1 MRVSGYDFSGW
12 ATKNDL
18 KCADGRVI
26 RRDAFKIN
34 DGTRVP
40 LIWNHKHDSTSAVLG
55 HALLENRDEGVYTYG
70 FLNNTKAGKDAKEM
84 LQHGDIVSLSI
95 FANNLVQDGPNVLHG
110 AIREVSL
117 VLAGANPGAFI
128 ESTISHGYSID
139 ESEEEGLIYTGENIE
154 LSHSDVELNTNDD
167 SEEDNNEEDDSMYE
181 DEDDL
186 NLAVGGPED
195 FDDDEYIEH
204 SDDGGDED
212 NKKTIE
218 EIINTMTD
226 EQKDAMYAIVGAAVE
241 EAEGNSKED
250 NEMKHNVFDQEE
262 SNNNY
267 LEHSMA
273 LNNVL
278 EDAIKHK
285 AGSLR
290 ELINESMENGELAHT
305 MVVPTEGMDVIGP
318 GAWRDNI
325 PEGRPTVY
333 GFNDPEALFP
343 EPTNLNNP
351 PEFISRDQAWV
362 SVLIGGVHRSPFS
375 RIKSVFADITE
386 DEARAKG
393 YTKTHKKTEEI
404 FGLLKRV
411 TTPTTIY
418 KKQRMDHDD
427 VKDITGF
434 DVVPWIKSEMQ
445 VMFREEMARAILI
458 GDGRSALSD
467 DKIKEDCIRP
477 IAKDDPL
484 FTIKCPVN
492 VKHNATEAEKA
503 DAAIDAIIR
512 SQKDYKGSGNPILFT
527 TNEWVTEMLLLKDG
541 IGHRLYK
548 TEAELAT
555 TLRVSRIVMV
565 ELLEGQTIGIEETSG
580 GSTTVVQKPLVGVIV
595 NPKDYNVGNDKNRG
609 TEMFEDFDID
619 FNQHVWLMEDRFSG
633 ALTKPF
639 SAISIYVN
647 EAAAG

>member
-1 MRVSGYDFSGW
+1 MKVSGYDFSGW

-139 ESEEEGLIYTGENIE
+139 ESEEEGLIYTGESIE

-167 SEEDNNEEDDSMYE
+167 SEVNKEDNDMAYLEHADEPKEEKKE
-181 DEDDL
+181 E
-186 NLAVGGPED
+186 VKEKGE
-195 FDDDEYIEH
+195 
-204 SDDGGDED
+204 
-212 NKKTIE
+212 KTIE

-241 EAEGNSKED
+241 EAQGGSDSED
-250 NEMKHNVFDQEE
+250 SEVKHSDEEDYSMKTNVFDQEE

-278 EDAIKHK
+278 QDAIKHK

-290 ELINESMENGELAHT
+290 ELINESMESGELAHT

-318 GAWRDNI
+318 GAWRENI

-386 DEARAKG
+386 EEARAKG

-427 VKDITGF
+427 VKDITDF

>member
-139 ESEEEGLIYTGENIE
+139 ESEEEGLIYTGESIE

-167 SEEDNNEEDDSMYE
+167 SEVNKEDNDMAYLEHADEPKEEKKE
-181 DEDDL
+181 E
-186 NLAVGGPED
+186 GKEKGE
-195 FDDDEYIEH
+195 
-204 SDDGGDED
+204 
-212 NKKTIE
+212 KTIE

-241 EAEGNSKED
+241 EAQGGSDSEDSEVKHSDEED

-262 SNNNY
+262 SYNNY

-285 AGSLR
+285 AGSLK
-290 ELINESMENGELAHT
+290 ELINESLDSGELAHT

-318 GAWRDNI
+318 GAWRNNI

-362 SVLIGGVHRSPFS
+362 SILIGGVHRSPFS

-427 VKDITGF
+427 VKDITEF
-434 DVVPWIKSEMQ
+434 DVVSWIKSEMQ

-492 VKHNATEAEKA
+492 VKHDATDAEKA
-503 DAAIDAIIR
+503 DAAVDAIIR

-548 TEAELAT
+548 TETELAT
-555 TLRVSRIVMV
+555 ALRVSRIVTV
-565 ELLEGQTIGIEETSG
+565 ELLTNQTIDIEETSG
-580 GSTTVVQKPLVGVIV
+580 GSTTIVQKPLMGVIV

>member
-167 SEEDNNEEDDSMYE
+167 SEDNNEEDDSMYE
-181 DEDDL
+181 DEEDL
-186 NLAVGGPED
+186 ELAIGGPVTE
-195 FDDDEYIEH
+195 DDEDYIEH
-204 SDDGGDED
+204 SDDGEE

-250 NEMKHNVFDQEE
+250 NEMKHNVFDKEE
-262 SNNNY
+262 INNNY

-278 EDAIKHK
+278 QDAIKHK

-290 ELINESMENGELAHT
+290 ELINESLDSGELAHT

-386 DEARAKG
+386 EEARAKG

-427 VKDITGF
+427 VKDITDF

>member
-1 MRVSGYDFSGW
+1 MKVSGYDFSGW

-139 ESEEEGLIYTGENIE
+139 ESEEEGLIYTGESIE

-167 SEEDNNEEDDSMYE
+167 SEDNNEEDDNMHE
-181 DEDDL
+181 DEEDL
-186 NLAVGGPED
+186 ELAIGGPVTE
-195 FDDDEYIEH
+195 DDEDYIEH
-204 SDDGGDED
+204 SDDGEE

-250 NEMKHNVFDQEE
+250 NEMKHNIFEKEE
-262 SNNNY
+262 SHNDY

-278 EDAIKHK
+278 QDAIKHK

-290 ELINESMENGELAHT
+290 EIINESMENGELAHT

-318 GAWRDNI
+318 GAWRENI

-427 VKDITGF
+427 VKDITDF

-492 VKHNATEAEKA
+492 VKHDATEAEKA

>member
-1 MRVSGYDFSGW
+1 MKVSGYDFSGW

-40 LIWNHKHDSTSAVLG
+40 LLWNHKHDSTSAVLG

-70 FLNNTKAGKDAKEM
+70 FLNNTNAGKEAREM
-84 LQHGDIVSLSI
+84 LEHGDVRSLSI

-110 AIREVSL
+110 SIREVSL

-128 ESTISHGYSID
+128 ESAISHGYPID
-139 ESEEEGLIYTGENIE
+139 ESEESGFVYTGDE
-154 LSHSDVELNTNDD
+154 LELTHSDVELNTDGD
-167 SEEDNNEEDDSMYE
+167 SEDNDNKEDDDMAYLE
-181 DEDDL
+181 HADEEKEEKKETKES
-186 NLAVGGPED
+186 GE
-195 FDDDEYIEH
+195 
-204 SDDGGDED
+204 
-212 NKKTIE
+212 KTIE

-241 EAEGNSKED
+241 EARGGSNSED
-250 NEMKHNVFDQEE
+250 SEVKHSYEEDDEMKHNVFDQEE
-262 SNNNY
+262 SYNNY

-278 EDAIKHK
+278 QDSIKHK
-285 AGSLR
+285 SGSLR
-290 ELINESMENGELAHT
+290 EMINESLESGELAHT

-318 GAWRDNI
+318 GEWRQNI
-325 PEGRPTVY
+325 PEGRPTTY

-362 SVLIGGVHRSPFS
+362 SVLLGGVHRSPFS

-386 DEARAKG
+386 EEARAKG

-427 VKDITGF
+427 VKDITDF
-434 DVVPWIKSEMQ
+434 DVVAWIKSEMQ

-458 GDGRSALSD
+458 GDGRSNVSD

-492 VKHNATEAEKA
+492 VAHGATDDVKA
-503 DAAIDAIIR
+503 KAAIDAVIR
-512 SQKDYKGSGNPILFT
+512 SRKDYKGSGNPYFFT
-527 TNEWVTEMLLLKDG
+527 TEDWVTEMLLLEDG
-541 IGHRLYK
+541 IGHKLYK
-548 TEAELAT
+548 SESELAT
-555 TLRVSRIVMV
+555 ALRVSRIVTV
-565 ELLEGQTIGIEETSG
+565 ELLANQTIGIEETSG
-580 GSTTVVQKPLVGVIV
+580 GSTTVVQKPLLGIIV